1 MTKLLLLEPD
11 APGPERAPFAHVR
24 PVCELRAGI
33 WRIRERWEHALDLRT
48 EAIIGP
54 HAAEFSGEEDGPM
67 VCLGDDM
74 RGPSVVADS
83 QFAPATTRVAIDSRI
98 RRLVNNGKPVA
109 WVIPNGERFDPG
121 APPAE
126 GPDTA
131 IEGVFIRGTVAL
143 LDALETLLPTDCEVR
158 SAQSESATI
167 PSASVVL
174 GDPSLVSAGNAQVEP
189 GVVFDVR
196 QGPVVLDDGAEVR
209 HGARLEGPLY
219 VGAHTIVWGGS
230 IRHSVI
236 GPQCRVRGEVTDSI
250 FLGYANK
257 AHDGFLG
264 HSVLGYWVNL
274 GALTTTSNLKNT
286 YGEVALEV
294 AGSRIPTG
302 RQFVGTLFGDH
313 VKTAIG
319 TMLGTG
325 TVVSVGANLF
335 GSEAV
340 PKYVP
345 PFAWGTALQERMD
358 EASFLK
364 VAGRAM
370 PRRGVE
376 LTPERRSSLSAMYA
390 RASGP

>member
-11 APGPERAPFAHVR
+11 APGPEWAPFAHVR

-189 GVVFDVR
+189 GVV
-196 QGPVVLDDGAEVR
+196 
-209 HGARLEGPLY
+209 
-219 VGAHTIVWGGS
+219 WGGS

-376 LTPERRSSLSAMYA
+376 LTPERRHSLSAMHA

>member
-11 APGPERAPFAHVR
+11 APGPEWAPFAQVR

-33 WRIRERWEHALDLRT
+33 WRLRERWEQALDLRT

-54 HAAEFSGEEDGPM
+54 ETAGFSGEEDGPM
-67 VCLGDDM
+67 VLPGAGM
-74 RGPSVVADS
+74 RGPMVVADS
-83 QFAPATTRVAIDSRI
+83 RFALTTRRVAIDTGI

-109 WVIPNGERFDPG
+109 WVIPNGEQFDPG
-121 APPAE
+121 APPSD
-126 GPDTA
+126 GPDL
-131 IEGVFIRGTVAL
+131 EVDGVLIGGTVAL
-143 LDALETLLPTDCEVR
+143 LDAMDTLLATDCELG
-158 SAQSESATI
+158 SAGSTSATV
-167 PSASVVL
+167 PPASVVL
-174 GDPSLVSAGNAQVEP
+174 GDPALVAAGNAQVEP

-196 QGPVVLDDGAEVR
+196 QGPVMLDDRAEVR

-219 VGAHTIVWGGS
+219 IGPHTIVWGGS

-236 GPQCRVRGEVTDSI
+236 GPHCRVRGEVTDSI
-250 FLGYANK
+250 LLGYANK

-340 PKYVP
+340 PKFVP
-345 PFAWGTALQERMD
+345 PFAWGNAQRERVD

-376 LTPERRSSLSAMYA
+376 LTPERRNWLSAMHA
-390 RASGP
+390 RISGT